1 MTPTQLRQLRE
12 WARTREGKK
21 LTQKLAAER
30 LGIGQSAL
38 SRAEDEGGNLM
49 LASETTKRYAEL
61 LTPKVR
67 FISGHCAEIV
77 ASVIARLE
85 EGVAVIDDPVF
96 FADLLRTGQMIVVV
110 AADKAPYLELI
121 QQALDDSGLSSI
133 DARAVDIGKN
143 GYVRK
148 VEG

>member
-1 MTPTQLRQLRE
+1 MTPTQLKQLRE
-12 WARTREGKK
+12 WARTKEGKK

-38 SRAEDEGGNLM
+38 SRAEDEDGNLM
-49 LASETTKRYAEL
+49 LAAETTKRYVEL

-77 ASVIARLE
+77 ASVIAQLE

-133 DARAVDIGKN
+133 DVRAVDIGKN

>member
-1 MTPTQLRQLRE
+1 MTPTQLKQLRE

-38 SRAEDEGGNLM
+38 SRAEDEDGNLM
-49 LASETTKRYAEL
+49 LAAETTKRYVEL

-77 ASVIARLE
+77 ASVIAQLE

-110 AADKAPYLELI
+110 AADKAPYLGLI

-133 DARAVDIGKN
+133 DVRAVDIAKN
-143 GYVRK
+143 GYVRLVK
-148 VEG
+148 

>member
-1 MTPTQLRQLRE
+1 MTPTQLKQLRE

-77 ASVIARLE
+77 ASVIAQLE

-133 DARAVDIGKN
+133 DVRAVDIGKN

>member
-1 MTPTQLRQLRE
+1 MTPAQLKQLRE
-12 WARTREGKK
+12 WARTKEGKK

-77 ASVIARLE
+77 ASVIAQLE

-133 DARAVDIGKN
+133 DVRAVDIGKN